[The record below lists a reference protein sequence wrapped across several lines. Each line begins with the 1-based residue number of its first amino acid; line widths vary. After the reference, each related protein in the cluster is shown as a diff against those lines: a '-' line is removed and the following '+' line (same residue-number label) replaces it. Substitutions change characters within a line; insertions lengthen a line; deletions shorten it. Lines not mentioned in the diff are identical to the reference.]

1 MAARRE
7 IRPVDREPPVT
18 PDYLDNAVAYFA
30 DGGSLAPGHHSM
42 TYVSGCV
49 KYDGYSNFTIN
60 GQSTFEYPARDAFL
74 RRHGGG
80 CRTAGTV
87 SSSADRSIDPRQE
100 RRDEAL
106 DQGARSFFRRA
117 GTSTKRWAAS
127 AKPVVSKS
135 PAARNGHAARK
146 RNAHTTPFPSPRSRT
161 PTKLS
166 SSRGR
171 VRAPLA

>member
-60 GQSTFEYPARDAFL
+60 GQSNFEYPARDAFL

-87 SSSADRSIDPRQE
+87 SSSADRSIDPGKSAVTRPSTRGPGPSSAEQGL
-100 RRDEAL
+100 RRND
-106 DQGARSFFRRA
+106 GRPRRSQ
-117 GTSTKRWAAS
+117 S
-127 AKPVVSKS
+127 
-135 PAARNGHAARK
+135 
-146 RNAHTTPFPSPRSRT
+146 
-161 PTKLS
+161 
-166 SSRGR
+166 
-171 VRAPLA
+171 